1 MELRTRKS
9 ESSPSIGY
17 RITANGSTQLS
28 YPGQFRDQCVDY
40 WRKKRRKDVFN
51 FLPPSDVDIQHD
63 VRIHPAVNGTA
74 YGGLV
79 TFVNQCD
86 YFRESA
92 DVKASLFPKR
102 GSSLRIQE
110 NNSFAVEVLARS
122 NPFRAGFSVP
132 VAIFELLDISSMFR
146 LIGRTFM
153 SFAGGTYLN
162 YRFGWLAFERDI
174 RTLAKITN
182 EIVSRVR
189 EFESLGAHGGLR
201 RKVALPSNQIT
212 EDSIIPIHSSWGIH
226 VDSQRTARYVVKR
239 YGTVRWRP
247 TASFDAYLR
256 QCDKGLLALREVL
269 DLSGELRPDTF
280 WEMVPFSWLADYFI
294 GIGDF
299 LAASRGEG
307 FIEPFD
313 LVICRTYEARETLH
327 PLSQPST
334 ASITRG
340 KYRTIIKSRDV
351 WNVGAFPPPRIQFI
365 TGSQAKVM
373 GALAL
378 QLLGHVR

>member
-1 MELRTRKS
+1 MKPRTRKT
-9 ESSPSIGY
+9 ESSRSIGY
-17 RITANGSTQLS
+17 MKYAGGQTQFS
-28 YPGQFRDQCVDY
+28 YPGQFRDQCTDY
-40 WRKKRRKDVFN
+40 WQKKVRKNVYN

-63 VRIHPAVNGTA
+63 VRIHPVVNA
-74 YGGLV
+74 KVLGGSIILE
-79 TFVNQCD
+79 NQTD
-86 YFRESA
+86 YFIESA
-92 DVKASLFPKR
+92 DIKTSLFPKR
-102 GSSLRIQE
+102 GSSLRIAE
-110 NNSFAVEVLARS
+110 NNLFATEVLARS
-122 NPFRAGFSVP
+122 NPFRAGYSVP

-153 SFAGGTYLN
+153 SFFGGAYLN

-174 RTLAKITN
+174 RTLAQITS
-182 EIVSRVR
+182 EIISRIR
-189 EFESLGAHGGLR
+189 EFESLGRHGGLR
-201 RKVALPSNQIT
+201 RRVNLPSDQIT
-212 EDSIIPIHSSWGIH
+212 ENSVVPIHSSSALFIYG
-226 VDSQRTARYVVKR
+226 QRTGHYVVRR
-239 YGTVRWRP
+239 YGVVRWRP
-247 TASFDAYLR
+247 KASFDAYLR
-256 QCDKGLLALREVL
+256 KCDKGLLALREVL

-313 LVICRTYEARETLH
+313 LVICRNYEAREVLR
-327 PLSQPST
+327 PLSQPSSG
-334 ASITRG
+334 SIARG
-340 KYRTIIKSRDV
+340 KYHTIIKSRDV
-351 WNVGAFPPPRIQFI
+351 WSVGAFPPPRIQFI